1 MSAQITRVVSGAVEG
16 LVDEAVLT
24 RLINYVQ
31 AVPHAV
37 YGKKGKPYLRQ
48 RINGYN
54 NAAHHSPWFV
64 LVDLN
69 SDAGCAPTLISE
81 WLPNP
86 APQMC
91 FRVAV
96 RKIEAW
102 LLADHERLA
111 RFLRINKTRIPAN
124 PETETD
130 PKQTVVN
137 LARESRR
144 RIITRDMVPRPGSGR
159 SVGPAY
165 TSRMIEFVSD
175 INSGWRPEVAAQHS
189 DSLHRCLTNLT
200 ALVTRCYSG

>member
-1 MSAQITRVVSGAVEG
+1 LSIPIPLKITGAVEG
-16 LVDEAVLT
+16 SIDEAVLT
-24 RLINYVQ
+24 RLIEHVR
-31 AVPHAV
+31 AEPGIV
-37 YGKKGKPYLRQ
+37 YGKHGKSYLQ
-48 RINGYN
+48 KHLSGFN
-54 NAAHHSPWFV
+54 NAAHRSPWFV